1 MPRVDPLPPRA
12 VGVTMSVFHFNRDYE
27 PETRI
32 QAIAHVRM
40 EAPPG
45 IEADL
50 IRFYQEVCR
59 LEPAPPE
66 RGMLAFRAERLQLHI
81 RITPDAQPSRM
92 RRKLI
97 LDVPSLQK
105 LSEQLSELDIRYEWY
120 RGMRFTDQRIFAYDP
135 ADNLIEFKQ
144 TWRF

>member
-1 MPRVDPLPPRA
+1 
-12 VGVTMSVFHFNRDYE
+12 MSVFHFNRDHE

-40 EAPPG
+40 EARPG
-45 IEADL
+45 LEGEL
-50 IRFYQEVCR
+50 THFYQEICR
-59 LEPAPPE
+59 LDPAPAE
-66 RGMLAFRAERLQLHI
+66 QGLLAFRAERLQLQI

-105 LSEQLSELDIRYEWY
+105 LSEQLDEEGIRYEWH
-120 RGMRFTDQRIFAYDP
+120 RGLRFTDRRVYAFDP
-135 ADNLIEFKQ
+135 ADNRIEFKQ
-144 TWRF
+144 TWSF